1 MILVNGIP
9 GDVIAVTDRGLSY
22 GDGVFRT
29 LTVREGRPQH
39 WPRHFAMLRSDC
51 AALGIASPEEAVLR
65 AELEEVACRDRDCVV
80 RVTVTRG
87 PGLRGYAPPSPAN
100 PTRIVMT
107 SALPQYPS
115 DFSVRGIK
123 ARICKLRLG
132 FQPALAGIKH
142 LNRLENVLA
151 RGEWSDP
158 AVAEGLLLDA
168 ENNAIEGTMSNLFI
182 VEHGRLVTP
191 DLSRCGVAGVT
202 RARII
207 ESAGRHGV
215 GCQVTPVNYER
226 LLQAD
231 EILLVNSIIGVWQVR
246 ELDDK
251 MRPAGTFV
259 ARVRQWL
266 DEESV

>member
-1 MILVNGIP
+1 
-9 GDVIAVTDRGLSY
+9 
-22 GDGVFRT
+22 
-29 LTVREGRPQH
+29 
-39 WPRHFAMLRSDC
+39 
-51 AALGIASPEEAVLR
+51 
-65 AELEEVACRDRDCVV
+65 VV

-115 DFSVRGIK
+115 DFSAHGIK

-168 ENNAIEGTMSNLFI
+168 ENNVIEGTMSNLFI
-182 VEHGRLVTP
+182 VERGRLITP

-207 ESAGRHGV
+207 ECAGRHGV
-215 GCQVTPVNYER
+215 GCQVTPVSYER

-231 EILLVNSIIGVWQVR
+231 EILLVNSLIGVWQVR
-246 ELDDK
+246 TLDDNI
-251 MRPAGTFV
+251 RNRGTFV
-259 ARVRQWL
+259 TRVRQWL
-266 DEESV
+266 DEESD

>member
-1 MILVNGIP
+1 MILINGVP
-9 GDVIAVTDRGLSY
+9 GDVISVTDRGLSY

-29 LTVREGRPQH
+29 FIVREGRPQH
-39 WPRHFAMLRSDC
+39 WPRHFARLRNDC
-51 AALGIASPEEAVLR
+51 AALGIACPEEAVLR
-65 AELEEVACRDRDCVV
+65 GELEQVARHEPDCVV
-80 RVTVTRG
+80 RITVTRG

-100 PTRIVMT
+100 PTHIVMT
-107 SALPQYPS
+107 SARPQYPPELA
-115 DFSVRGIK
+115 VRGVK
-123 ARICKLRLG
+123 ARICTLRLG

-151 RGEWSDP
+151 RREWNDP
-158 AVAEGLLLDA
+158 AVAEGLLLDV
-168 ENNAIEGTMSNLFI
+168 EGNAIEGTMSNLFI
-182 VEHGRLVTP
+182 VEHGILVTP

-202 RARII
+202 RERVI
-207 ESAGRHGV
+207 ESAARHGV
-215 GCQVTPVNYER
+215 RCQVTHVTRER

-251 MRPAGTFV
+251 IRAPGSFV
-259 ARVRQWL
+259 ERVRQWL

>member
-1 MILVNGIP
+1 MILINGIP

-29 LTVREGRPQH
+29 LAVREGRPQH
-39 WPRHFAMLRSDC
+39 WLRHFARLRSDC
-51 AALGIASPEEAVLR
+51 AALNIACPEEAVLR
-65 AELEEVACRDRDCVV
+65 TELEQVARREPECVV
-80 RVTVTRG
+80 RITVTRG
-87 PGLRGYAPPSPAN
+87 SGLRGYAPPSPAN

-107 SALPQYPS
+107 SAFPQYPA
-115 DFSVRGIK
+115 DFAVRGVK
-123 ARICKLRLG
+123 ARVCRLRLG

-151 RGEWSDP
+151 RGEWSDA

-168 ENNAIEGTMSNLFI
+168 EDHAIEGTMSNLFI
-182 VEHGRLVTP
+182 VEHGSLVTP

-202 RARII
+202 RERLI
-207 ESAGRHGV
+207 ENAARHGV
-215 GCQVTPVNYER
+215 TCHVAPVSYQR
-226 LLQAD
+226 LLKAD

-246 ELDDK
+246 ELDSEI
-251 MRPAGTFV
+251 RNPGTFV

-266 DEESV
+266 DEESD

>member
-1 MILVNGIP
+1 MILVNGVP
-9 GDVIAVTDRGLSY
+9 SDVIAVTDRGLAY

-29 LTVREGRPQH
+29 LAVRGGKPQH
-39 WPRHFAMLRSDC
+39 WPRHYVRMRSDC
-51 AALGIASPEEAVLR
+51 AALGMTCPDEAVLQADLMQAVGR
-65 AELEEVACRDRDCVV
+65 ESDCVAKI
-80 RVTVTRG
+80 TITRG
-87 PGLRGYAPPSPAN
+87 PGERGYAQPPIAT

-151 RGEWSDP
+151 RREWSDP
-158 AVAEGLLLDA
+158 AIAEGLLLDA
-168 ENNAIEGTMSNLFI
+168 ENNVIEGTMSNLFI
-182 VEHGRLVTP
+182 VERGTLITP

-202 RARII
+202 RERVI
-207 ESAGRHGV
+207 ESAARHDV
-215 GCQVTPVNYER
+215 RCQVTAVAHER
-226 LLQAD
+226 LLKAD

-251 MRPAGTFV
+251 IRVPGTFV
-259 ARVRQWL
+259 ERVRQWL

>member
-1 MILVNGIP
+1 MILINGIP

-29 LTVREGRPQH
+29 LTVREGRLQH

-51 AALGIASPEEAVLR
+51 VALGIDCPDEAVLR
-65 AELEEVACRDRDCVV
+65 AELEQVACRDPDCVV
-80 RVTVTRG
+80 RITVTRG
-87 PGLRGYAPPSPAN
+87 PGLRGYAPPTPAN

-115 DFSVRGIK
+115 EFAARGIK
-123 ARICKLRLG
+123 ALTCKLRLG

-158 AVAEGLLLDA
+158 GVAEGLLLDA
-168 ENNAIEGTMSNLFI
+168 GNNVIEGTMSNLFI
-182 VEHGRLVTP
+182 VERGGLVTP

-215 GCQVTPVNYER
+215 GCRVTPVSHER

-251 MRPAGTFV
+251 IRPAGTFV